1 MTSTRTPGHIGRRL
15 TGESGSQLVEFAMV
29 LPILLLVLAAIVDFG
44 VMFRTNSVV
53 ANAAREGARI
63 AAIPGNEQ
71 NNYET
76 VRARVAE
83 TLTEGR
89 LTGPSVV
96 TITPEAVTI
105 AASTNGAGTRV
116 TVAYT
121 HTTLFLG
128 PIVAIMNGTF
138 AQAIL
143 IQSTAVMRTEIAA
156 VAGT

>member
-1 MTSTRTPGHIGRRL
+1 MAIRTSGSARRRVA
-15 TGESGSQLVEFAMV
+15 GESGSQLVEFAMI
-29 LPILLLVLAAIVDFG
+29 LPILLMIIAAIVDFG
-44 VMFRTNSVV
+44 VMFRTNAVV
-53 ANAAREGARI
+53 TNAAREGARL
-63 AAIPGNEQ
+63 AAIPGNDQ

-105 AASTNGAGTRV
+105 AASTNGAGARV

-128 PIVAIMNGTF
+128 PIMAIMNGTF
-138 AQAIL
+138 AQAI
-143 IQSTAVMRTEIAA
+143 QMTAVAVMRTEIAA